1 MIELESILDIIS
13 FADKES
19 LRRMMRHAKAYMTPH
34 NYDHRIRDSKETA
47 ANEAFKHDD
56 TFQQHR
62 NQIMNSIYNYTE
74 HLLNQCKH

>member
-1 MIELESILDIIS
+1 MNAVDRRHYVVDNPNAAVIELESILDIIS

-19 LRRMMRHAKAYMTPH
+19 LRRMMNH
-34 NYDHRIRDSKETA
+34 
-47 ANEAFKHDD
+47 EAFKHDD